1 MRGRAFGTGT
11 SHPSVPPRRPA
22 PPPSAPSPL
31 PQSPISSTPPA
42 GSGKTPVPTYLRAA
56 LHREVASHAAAQRP
70 QAIFETLWRYVDRFQ
85 PELMDL
91 DACLHSLVK
100 CNTESWSWQKFA
112 RKARGKVVIRTEDLV
127 RLLSHLERELLHE
140 HGNGSDITR
149 SLATSAWALA
159 SLSRWQPAVSREAL
173 QQMRPIFTLIEDL
186 AKPLF
191 PSFAL
196 NNLSMLAWGFARSGL
211 GTKELF
217 DSFGHA
223 ALVRQHQLSARDLAN
238 LTWSFAA
245 AKLSHELLKQVPAL
259 VLEDSRGVAAFEE
272 QDLSTLAWG
281 LATLRLREEELL
293 QALGEEARVKLA
305 SFTVPG
311 LICTT
316 WAFASLRVKAPF
328 VREALDQLRH
338 SGRLEPRGCSMMLWS
353 LASLRHD
360 DRSELFYYSMADM
373 VILPRARDFE
383 AQDVSN
389 CLWAFATA
397 RVQHEAVFQAL
408 VSQAMQSIHRFTS
421 QALAN
426 TTWASA
432 KMHAREAKAMVAVAA
447 DEALRRPQRTWSS
460 QGLVTLCWASA
471 EVQVAPVRLLTSVT
485 EELHSRPNAFNDVDL
500 ATLVFTLKEEL
511 WQEHQHIRQAC
522 LLRIRAETARRHLPA
537 TSAMLRAP
545 PHGRSVPSMPDP
557 AKKSLTRVW
566 RIACISLANRVAS
579 CIKDLVAVPMR

>member
-1 MRGRAFGTGT
+1 MCRLESVNSTLEIDGCIQGETGCGKSTRVPVYVMEEYFEKRRAGKISKEDKFMVLCTQ
-11 SHPSVPPRRPA
+11 PR
-22 PPPSAPSPL
+22 
-31 PQSPISSTPPA
+31 
-42 GSGKTPVPTYLRAA
+42 
-56 LHREVASHAAAQRP
+56 
-70 QAIFETLWRYVDRFQ
+70 
-85 PELMDL
+85 
-91 DACLHSLVK
+91 
-100 CNTESWSWQKFA
+100 
-112 RKARGKVVIRTEDLV
+112 
-127 RLLSHLERELLHE
+127 LS
-140 HGNGSDITR
+140 
-149 SLATSAWALA
+149 
-159 SLSRWQPAVSREAL
+159 
-173 QQMRPIFTLIEDL
+173 
-186 AKPLF
+186 
-191 PSFAL
+191 
-196 NNLSMLAWGFARSGL
+196 NLSMLAWGFARSGL

-223 ALVRQHQLSARDLAN
+223 ALVRKHQLSARDLAN

-245 AKLSHELLKQVPAL
+245 AKLSHDLLKQVPAL

-272 QDLSTLAWG
+272 QDLSALAWG

-293 QALGEEARVKLA
+293 QALGEEVTVKLA

-328 VREALDQLRH
+328 LREALDQLRH

-360 DRSELFYYSMADM
+360 DRSELFYYLMADT

-408 VSQAMQSIHRFTS
+408 VSQATQSVHRFTS

-426 TTWASA
+426 TTWACA
-432 KMHAREAKAMVAVAA
+432 KMHAREAKAMVEVAA

-471 EVQVAPVRLLTSVT
+471 EVQVAPARLLTSVT

-511 WQEHQHIRQAC
+511 WQEHQHVRQAC

-537 TSAMLRAP
+537 TSGMLRAP
-545 PHGRSVPSMPDP
+545 PHGRSLPSMPDP
-557 AKKSLTRVW
+557 MKKSLTGVW

-579 CIKDLVAVPMR
+579 CIKDLVAVHCQSGCSWRACMICAFRMARLSGSCPVNYYWCCRCPCCCNAVLLSFRHFFGQACQVACQGACHGR